1 MLTLSPFVYA
11 LQFEF
16 LGHCAGLELV
26 TDSCL
31 VNKTINN
38 CMSIH
43 TTNKGARL
51 LQVLSGVNVE
61 CSHPKVP
68 EQALHAF
75 MSVAMDQCTELGSAI
90 TDEEFVEVV
99 GTFMQLFANK
109 KLWVVGRYPKIL
121 CRVFRLLIKEG
132 LQNANPFYIFD

>member
-1 MLTLSPFVYA
+1 MLTLSLFVYA

-16 LGHCAGLELV
+16 LGHCAGLELA

-43 TTNKGARL
+43 TTNKGVRL

-121 CRVFRLLIKEG
+121 
-132 LQNANPFYIFD
+132 